1 MNPLKLYEAYSAVY
15 DEELRSEILN
25 VEEDFAFIDELSD
38 MELDNV
44 MEEILS
50 EGVELSECV
59 EAFDEVLSEARVDMS
74 ARAKARREY
83 QAASEK
89 SAKEARGRA
98 AAKEKS
104 ERRAERVE
112 RIKSSAKRAAE
123 KVKTTAAGVASAA
136 AGGAAEAGRKA
147 KAGVKKVGGKLAAAK
162 EKLKGF
168 IKSGRKAVAGGLRGL
183 AAKVEPKEEPK
194 ADREPKTY
202 RGAGAG
208 RKETVG
214 KQVKT
219 AAKEKIKTTTYRGQG
234 VGRKEAASSGGV
246 SSRSGSMGSEGPK
259 GKALP
264 PVGKTKSGK
273 TLTQQQRGMQTAAQ
287 NARLERR
294 LGEDFD
300 TLAEM
305 ILEDLIN
312 EGYAETF
319 EEAFTV
325 LESFSDYEVG
335 EIAEGY
341 LTEEVETVDLYDVV
355 LEHLLDEGFADTEE
369 AATVIMANMSEEW
382 REEILDEAAVRNR
395 GLVDGRNKL
404 ANDAIDAAGRT
415 VPTHPKG
422 LRMIPTRQ
430 SFRRLPDG
438 NPKTKHANKAKKD
451 AYYQDQR
458 YGKGSS
464 GVF

>member
-38 MELDNV
+38 SELDDV

-50 EGVELSECV
+50 EGVELSECFEV
-59 EAFDEVLSEARVDMS
+59 FDEVLSEARVDMS

-98 AAKEKS
+98 VAKEKS
-104 ERRAERVE
+104 EKRAERVE

-147 KAGVKKVGGKLAAAK
+147 KAGAKKVGGKLAAAK

-183 AAKVEPKEEPK
+183 ASKVEPKEEPK

-202 RGAGAG
+202 RGEGAG

-246 SSRSGSMGSEGPK
+246 SSRSGSMGSEGSK

-273 TLTQQQRGMQTAAQ
+273 TLTQQQRNMQTAAQ
-287 NARLERR
+287 NVKVSKR

-300 TLAEM
+300 LLAEM
-305 ILEDLIN
+305 ILESLIN
-312 EGYAETF
+312 EGHAETF
-319 EEAFTV
+319 GEAFIV

-335 EIAEGY
+335 EMVENY

-355 LEHLLDEGFADTEE
+355 LEHLLDEGYADTEE

-382 REEILDEAAVRNR
+382 REKILEN
-395 GLVDGRNKL
+395 L
-404 ANDAIDAAGRT
+404 
-415 VPTHPKG
+415 
-422 LRMIPTRQ
+422 
-430 SFRRLPDG
+430 
-438 NPKTKHANKAKKD
+438 
-451 AYYQDQR
+451 
-458 YGKGSS
+458 
-464 GVF
+464 

>member
-15 DEELRSEILN
+15 NTEVENELD
-25 VEEDFAFIDELSD
+25 EDFAFIDELSD
-38 MELDNV
+38 IELDQV
-44 MEEILS
+44 MEEIIS

-59 EAFDEVLSEARVDMS
+59 EAFDEVLSEAKVTSSED
-74 ARAKARREY
+74 REE
-83 QAASEK
+83 SGK
-89 SAKEARGRA
+89 SKVTRGQGSVM
-98 AAKEKS
+98 AAKQRVAARKAQ
-104 ERRAERVE
+104 RRAERVE

-123 KVKTTAAGVASAA
+123 KVKTTAAGAASAA

-147 KAGVKKVGGKLAAAK
+147 KAGAKKVGGKLAAAK

-168 IKSGRKAVAGGLRGL
+168 IKSGRKAVAGGLRKI
-183 AAKVEPKEEPK
+183 ASKVEPKEEPK

-202 RGAGAG
+202 RGEGAG

-234 VGRKEAASSGGV
+234 VGRKETASSGGV
-246 SSRSGSMGSEGPK
+246 SSRGGSMGSEGSK
-259 GKALP
+259 GRALP

-273 TLTQQQRGMQTAAQ
+273 DLSPQQRGMQTAAQ
-287 NARLERR
+287 NARLQRR
-294 LGEDFD
+294 LGEDFES
-300 TLAEM
+300 LAEM

-341 LTEEVETVDLYDVV
+341 LTEEVEIVDLYDVV
-355 LEHLLDEGFADTEE
+355 LEHLLDEGYADTEE

-382 REEILDEAAVRNR
+382 REEILDEA
-395 GLVDGRNKL
+395 GRLTSSNDQQASWYAYKYGNKSK
-404 ANDAIDAAGRT
+404 
-415 VPTHPKG
+415 PKSDKKIASQPG
-422 LRMIPTRQ
+422 GQAFLDKIKQTKA
-430 SFRRLPDG
+430 
-438 NPKTKHANKAKKD
+438 NPKYKD
-451 AYYQDQR
+451 
-458 YGKGSS
+458 
-464 GVF
+464 

>member
-15 DEELRSEILN
+15 NTEVENELD
-25 VEEDFAFIDELSD
+25 EDFAFVDELSD
-38 MELDNV
+38 IELDQV
-44 MEEILS
+44 MEEIIS

-59 EAFDEVLSEARVDMS
+59 EAFDEVLNEAKVTSSDD
-74 ARAKARREY
+74 REE
-83 QAASEK
+83 SSGSSK
-89 SAKEARGRA
+89 VTRGQGSVM
-98 AAKEKS
+98 AAKQRVAARKAQ
-104 ERRAERVE
+104 RRAERVE

-123 KVKTTAAGVASAA
+123 KVKTTAAGAASAA
-136 AGGAAEAGRKA
+136 AGSAAEAGRKA
-147 KAGVKKVGGKLAAAK
+147 KEGAKKVGGKLAAAK

-168 IKSGRKAVAGGLRGL
+168 IKSGRKAVAGGLRSL
-183 AAKVEPKEEPK
+183 ASKVEPKEQSKSE
-194 ADREPKTY
+194 REPRTY
-202 RGAGAG
+202 RGEGSG

-219 AAKEKIKTTTYRGQG
+219 AAKEKIRSSTTYRGQG
-234 VGRKEAASSGGV
+234 VGRRETASSGGV
-246 SSRSGSMGSEGPK
+246 SSRGGSMGSEGSK

-305 ILEDLIN
+305 ILENLIN

-319 EEAFTV
+319 EEALTV

-335 EIAEGY
+335 EIAENY
-341 LTEEVETVDLYDVV
+341 LTEEVETVDLYDVI
-355 LEHLLDEGFADTEE
+355 LEHLLSEGYAATEE

-382 REEILDEAAVRNR
+382 REEIL
-395 GLVDGRNKL
+395 
-404 ANDAIDAAGRT
+404 
-415 VPTHPKG
+415 
-422 LRMIPTRQ
+422 
-430 SFRRLPDG
+430 
-438 NPKTKHANKAKKD
+438 KTL
-451 AYYQDQR
+451 
-458 YGKGSS
+458 
-464 GVF
+464 